1 MAKKKKRPNVE
12 LDEPL
17 YNFVK
22 TMGFKFGEIFE
33 DGLYYVLY
41 DPEYSKTLQTILC
54 NKTRIKDLDKRMKET
69 RKLLKEMEKEKKELI
84 KQQEEYNKAI
94 KEIDYYETQ
103 NMEKATAEAMAK
115 LKEIQ
120 KNRKRP
126 MTLESMERIA
136 RRNHIPVRPLIE
148 QLTGE
153 KGQAEFIGKYTTGCE
168 IFFYKE

>member
-22 TMGFKFGEIFE
+22 NMGFKFGEIFE

-41 DPEYSKTLQTILC
+41 DPEYSKTLQTVLC

-94 KEIDYYETQ
+94 KEINYYETQ
-103 NMEKATAEAMAK
+103 NMEKATGEVNDK
-115 LKEIQ
+115 LKEI
-120 KNRKRP
+120 KKERKRP
-126 MTLESMERIA
+126 LTLESIERIA
-136 RRNHIPVRPLIE
+136 RRNHIPVRALIR
-148 QLTGE
+148 QMTRD
-153 KGQAEFIGKYTTGCE
+153 GQRARFEKYTTGCE
-168 IFFYKE
+168 IFFYKD